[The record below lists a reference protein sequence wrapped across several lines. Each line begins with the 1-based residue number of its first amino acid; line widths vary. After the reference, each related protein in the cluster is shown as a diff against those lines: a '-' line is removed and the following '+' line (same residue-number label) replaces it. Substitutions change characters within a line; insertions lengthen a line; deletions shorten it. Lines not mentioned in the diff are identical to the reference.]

1 MVFKED
7 RLVILTD
14 MLHVNSNLLSLS
26 IKLQTVSAVVL
37 TKHDVESTK
46 AIFSDLILVITCYRF
61 PNLSSDLVVYIII
74 EFNDDFT
81 TLQIIHSRSYE
92 RLSTIHT
99 FSVFRFLTKREVQY
113 TKDCYI
119 LFSTR
124 NRPVNIIVWICWIAF
139 TSNVLINRDNL
150 TDTLETPVLKN
161 SHIVKQCIVLNLFI
175 SSENIVGLK
184 TANFNNVDFNVIW
197 SRYISFL

>member
-1 MVFKED
+1 
-7 RLVILTD
+7 
-14 MLHVNSNLLSLS
+14 MLHVDGNLLSLS
-26 IKLQTVSAVVL
+26 IKLQMVFTVVL
-37 TKHDVESTK
+37 SKHNVESTK

-139 TSNVLINRDNL
+139 TSNVLIDINDFTN
-150 TDTLETPVLKN
+150 TFKTPVLEN

-175 SSENIVGLK
+175 SGENMLGLK
-184 TANFNNVDFNVIW
+184 TTNFNNVNLNVLRR
-197 SRYISFL
+197 RYISFL